1 MERGGLKSF
10 ARKGVGKMGGGG
22 GIEIGVIMRFII
34 MRFLWRL
41 LMMQHR
47 KKSGCV
53 YLSFVN
59 KNVLQNNC
67 LNTV

>member
-22 GIEIGVIMRFII
+22 GGGGLEIGVMRFII
-34 MRFLWRL
+34 LRFLWRI

-47 KKSGCV
+47 KKS
-53 YLSFVN
+53 
-59 KNVLQNNC
+59 
-67 LNTV
+67 

>member
-22 GIEIGVIMRFII
+22 GGLEIGVMRFII
-34 MRFLWRL
+34 LRFLWRI

-47 KKSGCV
+47 KKS
-53 YLSFVN
+53 
-59 KNVLQNNC
+59 
-67 LNTV
+67 